1 MRNKRKILTGIEV
14 ELLDLE
20 LDFIK
25 SVCLESGYPFEVT
38 QLTIRAAK
46 VIQFAIRVV
55 QLQKQKEPLFVAEK

>member
-25 SVCLESGYPFEVT
+25 SVFLESGYPFEVT
-38 QLTIRAAK
+38 KLTITYIGSASKWFRTAVQRA
-46 VIQFAIRVV
+46 VNN
-55 QLQKQKEPLFVAEK
+55 